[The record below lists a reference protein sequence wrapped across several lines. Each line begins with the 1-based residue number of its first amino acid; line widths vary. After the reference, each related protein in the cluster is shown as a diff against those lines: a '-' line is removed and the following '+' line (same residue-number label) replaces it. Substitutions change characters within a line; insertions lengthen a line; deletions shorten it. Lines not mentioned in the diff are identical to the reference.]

1 MIKFF
6 SNKQDFQN
14 FSFDQLFNIDGLVIR
29 SKKNRETL
37 EFVHNKKK
45 YYIKRFK
52 NSPIINQVLYR
63 FGIKKFCND
72 AFNEYQAYAFLKDI
86 GILTPRLVC
95 FGNEQKLFN
104 NRTFVI
110 SEKISNFIQLDTF
123 LVTKN
128 NSISKHQQSNIYSEL
143 VNMINKMHTIGI
155 VHHDL
160 YLCHFLMDLNS
171 FNKNKIR
178 FYLIDYHRLE
188 KKTAISKNLLIKELG
203 DLLFSIKYFGNDK
216 LFIQILHKNYRDLE
230 FLSSNFKFIDRRA
243 NQLLKKYKK
252 KYE

>member
-1 MIKFF
+1 MLNFF

-29 SKKNRETL
+29 SGKNRETL
-37 EFVHNKKK
+37 EFIHNKKK

-52 NSPIINQVLYR
+52 SGSIIDQVLYR
-63 FGIKKFCND
+63 LGVKKFCND

-86 GILTPRLVC
+86 GMLTPKLVC
-95 FGNEQKLFN
+95 FGNEQKLLN

-123 LVTKN
+123 LETKN
-128 NSISKHQQSNIYSEL
+128 NNYSQQQQTNIYSEL
-143 VNMINKMHTIGI
+143 VNMVNKLHTNGI
-155 VHHDL
+155 IHHDL

-171 FNKNKIR
+171 LKNNKIR

-188 KKTAISKNLLIKELG
+188 KKTSISNTLLIKELG
-203 DLLFSIKYFGNDK
+203 DLLFSIKYFGNHK
-216 LFIQILHKNYRDLE
+216 LFVKILSKKYCDLE
-230 FLSSNFKFIDRRA
+230 FLNSNFKFIDRRA
-243 NQLLKKYKK
+243 NQLLNKYKK
-252 KYE
+252 KYG